1 MRIAL
6 VAFALSPRGGSEER
20 ISWNW
25 AVGLAEHHEVWV
37 IAHPFYRADV
47 EPYLRQLQGSLHL
60 VWTNPAGNLGPGTSN
75 YVLRGIR
82 FALWI
87 KAAERQ
93 LCSLNRKHHF
103 DLAQWVSYGS
113 IAVPPR
119 FWRLDV
125 PCIWGP
131 LGGGQ
136 TMTAKLASIAG
147 PVPMSY
153 RLRVLQRL
161 VLKVLPKLRHAV
173 RTARLVLVTN
183 KETAAIVER
192 YGSNNVRYFLDSGI
206 GDNQLLA
213 NVPDR
218 SSRST
223 LELLWVGRLLHR
235 KALPLALQAL
245 HAVGD
250 LSVHLTVAGDGPMRG
265 IYKRDIQR
273 LGLQDRVTILGMV
286 PLERVF
292 ELCRVSDALLFTSIC
307 DTFGSQV
314 LEAMAQGL
322 PVITLDHQGVGAF
335 LPGAA
340 SIKVPV
346 TTPTETVTGLANAI
360 RSLENSA
367 ALRSSMAIAALEF
380 ARTQTWPRR
389 IARMNDL
396 YAEVVGKHRE
406 CEVVPEP

>member
-20 ISWNW
+20 MSWNW
-25 AVGLAEHHEVWV
+25 AVGLAQHHEVWV

-47 EPYLRQLQGSLHL
+47 EPHLRRPQGSLHL
-60 VWTNPAGNLGPGTSN
+60 VWTNPTGNLGPGTRN
-75 YVLRGIR
+75 YVLRAIR
-82 FALWI
+82 FTRWVE
-87 KAAERQ
+87 AAERQ
-93 LCSLNRKHHF
+93 LCWLNRQLCF

-113 IAVPPR
+113 VAVPPR

-136 TMTAKLASIAG
+136 VMDAGLAAIAG
-147 PVPMSY
+147 PVPLSY
-153 RLRVLQRL
+153 RFRTLHRL
-161 VLKVLPKLRHAV
+161 MLKALPKLRHAV
-173 RTARLVLVTN
+173 DTARLVLVTN
-183 KETAAIVER
+183 RETAALVES

-206 GDNQLLA
+206 GDDQLVA
-213 NVPDR
+213 TVPDR
-218 SSRST
+218 SASGP

-235 KALPLALQAL
+235 KALPLALHAL
-245 HAVGD
+245 HAVRD
-250 LSVHLTVAGDGPMRG
+250 LPVHLTVAGDGPMRRS
-265 IYKRDIQR
+265 YERAIQR
-273 LGLQDRVTILGMV
+273 LGLQDRVTMLGMV

-292 ELCRVSDALLFTSIC
+292 ELYRASGALLFTSIY
-307 DTFGSQV
+307 DAFGCQV
-314 LEAMAQGL
+314 LEAMSQGL

-346 TTPTETVTGLANAI
+346 TTPTETIAGLANAI
-360 RSLENSA
+360 RALVNTD

-380 ARTQTWPRR
+380 ARTQTWSRR
-389 IARMNDL
+389 IARINDL
-396 YAEVVGKHRE
+396 YAEVAGKNHE
-406 CEVVPEP
+406 CEVATEI